1 MTAREVVD
9 SKIREVQK
17 DFGKNLG
24 IFLETKDKNRFL
36 VILDFFQTIPMGQ
49 MMKYVSFFWDLEEE
63 YQIKTVHC
71 LPAFHKNMIIW
82 VGETSNQELLGE
94 E

>member
-36 VILDFFQTIPMGQ
+36 VVLDFFQTIPIRQ

-71 LPAFHKNMIIW
+71 LPAFHKNILI
-82 VGETSNQELLGE
+82 
-94 E
+94 

>member
-49 MMKYVSFFWDLEEE
+49 MMKYVLFF
-63 YQIKTVHC
+63 
-71 LPAFHKNMIIW
+71 
-82 VGETSNQELLGE
+82 
-94 E
+94 